1 MWKLIFGVRATQ
13 WCLAFCL
20 ILIMFLGGCATA
32 DPQSVTK
39 FKQGLS
45 AVQTDSQTILLEFN
59 RFIRDLQL
67 DRAATLSKLEE
78 SDVAPGLDAE
88 SLGRWNAAVEAMSLY
103 ASALETLA
111 APTGVAQVEESLTSL
126 GDRIMALSPPKDS
139 ASPKKDEL
147 NLAIGHIGKL
157 VVEATAK
164 RKALEIARE
173 VDSSVRA
180 VLLQMAD
187 MIGSG
192 QTTGGLRTTMWSNW
206 TMRADQFRGSFLKPG
221 ADKRQVAAMY
231 ASAIEGRQTSDVALS
246 ALRKALLDL
255 ADLHTAVAQGRSAD
269 ASAIIAFLR
278 QEVAYAKQLLES
290 AQISKPKAGTQ

>member
-1 MWKLIFGVRATQ
+1 MI
-13 WCLAFCL
+13 
-20 ILIMFLGGCATA
+20 FLGACATT
-32 DPQSVTK
+32 DPQSITK

-67 DRAATLSKLEE
+67 DRAATLPNLKE

-88 SLGRWNAAVEAMSLY
+88 SLGRWSAAVEAMSLY

-111 APTGVAQVEESLTSL
+111 APTGAAKVEESLKSL
-126 GDRIMALSPPKDS
+126 GDRIIALNPPTDP
-139 ASPKKDEL
+139 ASSKGDEL
-147 NLAIGHIGKL
+147 NQAISHIGKL
-157 VVEATAK
+157 IVEAAAK

-173 VDSSVRA
+173 VDPSVRA
-180 VLLQMAD
+180 ALLQMTD

-206 TMRADQFRGSFLKPG
+206 TTRADQLRHSFLAPG
-221 ADKRQVAAMY
+221 ANKRQVAAMY

-269 ASAIIAFLR
+269 ASEIIAFLR
-278 QEVAYAKQLLES
+278 QEVIYAKQLLES
-290 AQISKPKAGTQ
+290 AQISKPKGGTQ